1 MNNTEKTDFELIN
14 ETLNGNK
21 DSYVILVE
29 RYQKFMIDII
39 SRYVFDKEDVKD
51 ILQELIVKIYFS
63 LPKYNIKY
71 KFKNWVHKI
80 TLNYVLDFIRKK
92 NSRYN
97 YEVVDMTQQ
106 QYMFVDNSSTAEE
119 EIVNKEIL
127 QKVYRCINS
136 LKPKY
141 KEVIFLR
148 YAEGLDIPEIAEI
161 LGITVSNVKV
171 RLHRA
176 IKLIKKEIEIL

>member
-21 DSYVILVE
+21 DSYVMLVE

-71 KFKNWVHKI
+71 KFKN
-80 TLNYVLDFIRKK
+80 
-92 NSRYN
+92 
-97 YEVVDMTQQ
+97 
-106 QYMFVDNSSTAEE
+106 
-119 EIVNKEIL
+119 
-127 QKVYRCINS
+127 
-136 LKPKY
+136 
-141 KEVIFLR
+141 
-148 YAEGLDIPEIAEI
+148 
-161 LGITVSNVKV
+161 
-171 RLHRA
+171 
-176 IKLIKKEIEIL
+176 